1 MGKII
6 APLERMEAY
15 PNPNFLKKKDGF
27 WKNQQ
32 NVETMSKRIHVK

>member
-15 PNPNFLKKKDGF
+15 PAIFFKQKNRF
-27 WKNQQ
+27 WKPENQQ
-32 NVETMSKRIHVK
+32 NVETMSKRIHV